1 MIFSTSEGR
10 GIEWTMPSGVS
21 KLAMIPMAGGN
32 DLSPLW
38 KMGFIMRAVPYIN
51 ILGSTVI

>member
-1 MIFSTSEGR
+1 MIFPTSEGR